1 MGGLPSAFPS
11 LSHMLSILK
20 FFGFPTKRCGEQV
33 MQLLLHKRV
42 QELNVPAPLPC
53 TLKRSC
59 VYLHMGYLLGTL
71 IWAAVLL
78 HAA

>member
-1 MGGLPSAFPS
+1 
-11 LSHMLSILK
+11 
-20 FFGFPTKRCGEQV
+20 